1 MIKIAIDTG
10 GTFTDY
16 TSVGGFGDQAEQRIA
31 LKNPTNHDH
40 PAQGILAGLKELAMV
55 WGTDLET
62 LLKETEKISLGT
74 TLALNALLEK
84 KGVKTALFT
93 TEGFRDALE
102 IRRAQLANQWD
113 LAIENPMVLVPR
125 RLRLGIEQRMDYQGQ
140 IIKPLKEATVR
151 TACQKCREADVKAIA
166 VCYLF
171 SFLNPEHEQRTAEII
186 REELPDVFV
195 SLSSEVAPRI
205 REYERTTTTVI
216 NAYCTPVLADYLKH
230 VKKELAAFGWD
241 KPVHIMKNSGGLSD
255 SGDMESFGVK
265 TLLSGPAG
273 GAVGNEALAKTLG
286 RTHTVLSD
294 MGGTSFDLHVVS
306 GGVNQLVPQTELDG
320 YPLSIPM
327 IDIRSIGAGGGSI
340 AHVVAGGRV
349 QIGPD
354 SSGSIPGPACYNQGG
369 EQPTVT
375 DALLVLGLISSD
387 NFLGGKLPLSM
398 EQAVKAIKEKVAAP
412 LNLSVTDAARIIYSI
427 TAEMMADALRLVTTQ
442 KGNDPRIYSLISAG
456 GAFGLFAAR
465 IMESLQM
472 PEALI
477 PVQGPVFC
485 SWGMLGAAC
494 RYDINKSI
502 LMEKRNWDAKRLN
515 TMVAAMKAEGV
526 AQLERLGVAK
536 NRQRFDLMLEMR
548 YVSQHHEISVPWTL
562 GEFSPESIKD
572 VEQAFFKTHEAIYE
586 YAEDRDWEIID
597 LHLACTERDQ
607 ENILFPTSKAT
618 SNDTTKSVTTKTV
631 VGEVFN
637 CQGEIAVP
645 VYRDGDLK
653 ESISG
658 PALID
663 FTYTTLIVP
672 KGYYCIAEDE
682 GIFALRKEATHESAN

>member
-16 TSVGGFGDQAEQRIA
+16 TSVGCFGDQAEQRIA

-40 PAQGILAGLKELAMV
+40 PAQGILAGLKELAV
-55 WGTDLET
+55 AWGTDLEK
-62 LLKETEKISLGT
+62 LLAQTEKISLGT

-93 TEGFRDALE
+93 TAGFRDALE
-102 IRRAQLANQWD
+102 IRRSQLANQWD

-140 IIKPLKEATVR
+140 IIKPLNEGAVR
-151 TACQKCREADVKAIA
+151 AACQKCREADVKAIA

-171 SFLNPEHEQRTAEII
+171 SFLNPAHEKRTAEII

-195 SLSSEVAPRI
+195 SLSSEVSPRI

-216 NAYCTPVLADYLKH
+216 NAYCTPVLADYLKQ

-241 KPVHIMKNSGGLSD
+241 QPVHIMKNSGGLSD
-255 SGDMESFGVK
+255 SGALERFGVQ

-273 GAVGNEALAKTLG
+273 GAVGNEALGKALG
-286 RTHTVLSD
+286 RIHTVLAD

-340 AHVVAGGRV
+340 AHVEAGGRV

-354 SSGSIPGPACYNQGG
+354 SAGSIPGSACYNQGG
-369 EQPTVT
+369 ENPTVT
-375 DALLVLGLISSD
+375 DALLVLGLINGD

-398 EQAVKAIKEKVAAP
+398 EQAVKAIKEKVADP
-412 LNLSVTDAARIIYSI
+412 LNLSVQDAARIIYSI

-485 SWGMLGAAC
+485 SWGMLGAVC
-494 RYDINKSI
+494 RYDINQSI
-502 LMEKRNWDAKRLN
+502 LMEKRCWDAKRLN
-515 TMVAAMKAEGV
+515 DMVAAMKAEGV
-526 AQLERLGVAK
+526 AQLKRLGVAK

-572 VEQAFFKTHEAIYE
+572 VEQAFYQTHEAIYE
-586 YAEDRDWEIID
+586 YAEVKDWEIID
-597 LHLACTERDQ
+597 LHLACSECDQ
-607 ENILFPTSKAT
+607 ANILFPTTIAIT
-618 SNDTTKSVTTKTV
+618 GVTTKTV
-631 VGEVFN
+631 AGEVFN
-637 CQGEIAVP
+637 SHGEISVP
-645 VYRDGDLK
+645 VYREGDLTK
-653 ESISG
+653 RING

-663 FTYTTLIVP
+663 FVYTTLIVP
-672 KGYYCIAEDE
+672 LGFFCIQEDE
-682 GIFALRKEATHESAN
+682 GIFALRKETTDELAN

>member
-16 TSVGGFGDQAEQRIA
+16 TSVGCLGDQPEQRIA

-55 WGTDLET
+55 WGTDLEK
-62 LLKETEKISLGT
+62 LLAQTEKISLGT

-93 TEGFRDALE
+93 TAGFRDALE

-140 IIKPLKEATVR
+140 IIKPLNEAAVR
-151 TACQKCREADVKAIA
+151 AACQKCREAEVKAIA

-171 SFLNPEHEQRTAEII
+171 SFLNPEHEKRTAEII
-186 REELPDVFV
+186 REELPQVFV
-195 SLSSEVAPRI
+195 SLSAEVSPRI

-216 NAYCTPVLADYLKH
+216 NAYCTPVLADYLKN

-241 KPVHIMKNSGGLSD
+241 QPIHIMKNSGGLSD
-255 SGDMESFGVK
+255 SGALENFGVK

-273 GAVGNEALAKTLG
+273 GAVGNEALGKALG
-286 RTHTVLSD
+286 RTHTVLAD

-340 AHVVAGGRV
+340 AHVEAGGRV
-349 QIGPD
+349 LIGPD
-354 SSGSIPGPACYNQGG
+354 SAGSIPGPACYNQGG

-375 DALLVLGLISSD
+375 DALLVLGLINGD

-398 EQAVKAIKEKVAAP
+398 DQAVKAIKEKVADP
-412 LNLSVTDAARIIYSI
+412 LNLSVQDAARIIYSI
-427 TAEMMADALRLVTTQ
+427 TAEMMADAMRLVTTQ

-494 RYDINKSI
+494 RYDINQSI
-502 LMEKRNWDAKRLN
+502 LMEKRCWDAKRLN
-515 TMVAAMKAEGV
+515 TMVAAMKAEGTV
-526 AQLERLGVAK
+526 QLERLGVEK
-536 NRQRFDLMLEMR
+536 SRQCFDLMLEMR

-562 GEFSPESIKD
+562 GEFSPGSITD
-572 VEQAFFKTHEAIYE
+572 VEQAFYKTHEAIYE
-586 YAEDRDWEIID
+586 YAEDKEWEIID
-597 LHLACTERDQ
+597 LHLACSERDQ
-607 ENILFPTSKAT
+607 ENILFPSSKAI
-618 SNDTTKSVTTKTV
+618 SRVTNKIV
-631 VGEVFN
+631 AGEVFN

-645 VYRDGDLK
+645 VYQAGDLK
-653 ESISG
+653 KPING

-663 FTYTTLIVP
+663 FAYTTLIVP
-672 KGYYCIAEDE
+672 HGFYCICEDE
-682 GIFALRKEATHESAN
+682 GIFALRKEATDEPTN

>member
-1 MIKIAIDTG
+1 M
-10 GTFTDY
+10 
-16 TSVGGFGDQAEQRIA
+16 
-31 LKNPTNHDH
+31 
-40 PAQGILAGLKELAMV
+40 
-55 WGTDLET
+55 
-62 LLKETEKISLGT
+62 
-74 TLALNALLEK
+74 
-84 KGVKTALFT
+84 
-93 TEGFRDALE
+93 
-102 IRRAQLANQWD
+102 
-113 LAIENPMVLVPR
+113 
-125 RLRLGIEQRMDYQGQ
+125 
-140 IIKPLKEATVR
+140 
-151 TACQKCREADVKAIA
+151 
-166 VCYLF
+166 
-171 SFLNPEHEQRTAEII
+171 
-186 REELPDVFV
+186 
-195 SLSSEVAPRI
+195 SLSSEVSPRI

-216 NAYCTPVLADYLKH
+216 NAYCTPVLADYLKN

-255 SGDMESFGVK
+255 SGALESFGVK

-273 GAVGNEALAKTLG
+273 GAVGNEALGKTLG
-286 RTHTVLSD
+286 RTHTVLAD

-340 AHVVAGGRV
+340 AHVEAGGRV

-354 SSGSIPGPACYNQGG
+354 SAGSIPGPACYNQGG
-369 EQPTVT
+369 ENPTVT
-375 DALLVLGLISSD
+375 DALLVLGLINGD

-398 EQAVKAIKEKVAAP
+398 EQAVKAIKEKVADP
-412 LNLSVTDAARIIYSI
+412 LNLSVQDAARIIYSI
-427 TAEMMADALRLVTTQ
+427 TAEMMADAMRLVTTQ

-494 RYDINKSI
+494 RYDINQSI

-515 TMVAAMKAEGV
+515 TMVAAMKAEGT
-526 AQLERLGVAK
+526 AKLKRLGVAK

-572 VEQAFFKTHEAIYE
+572 VEQAFYQTHEAIYE
-586 YAEDRDWEIID
+586 YAEVKDWEIID
-597 LHLACTERDQ
+597 LHLACSECDQ
-607 ENILFPTSKAT
+607 ANILFPTTIAIT
-618 SNDTTKSVTTKTV
+618 GVTTKTV
-631 VGEVFN
+631 AGEVFN
-637 CQGEIAVP
+637 SHGEISVP
-645 VYRDGDLK
+645 VYREGDLTK
-653 ESISG
+653 GING

-663 FTYTTLIVP
+663 FVYTTLIVP
-672 KGYYCIAEDE
+672 LGFFCIQEDE

>member
-16 TSVGGFGDQAEQRIA
+16 TSVGCIGDQAEQRIA

-40 PAQGILAGLKELAMV
+40 PALGILAGLKELAV
-55 WGTDLET
+55 AWGTDLEK
-62 LLKETEKISLGT
+62 LLAETEKISLGT

-125 RLRLGIEQRMDYQGQ
+125 RLRLGIEQRMDYQGAV
-140 IIKPLKEATVR
+140 IKALNEEAVR
-151 TACQKCREADVKAIA
+151 VACQKCREAGVKAIA

-171 SFLNPEHEQRTAEII
+171 SFLNPDHEKRTAEII
-186 REELPDVFV
+186 RAELPDVFV
-195 SLSSEVAPRI
+195 SLSSEVSPRI

-216 NAYCTPVLADYLKH
+216 NAYCTPVLADYLKQ

-241 KPVHIMKNSGGLSD
+241 KPIHIMKNSGGLSD
-255 SGDMESFGVK
+255 SGALESFGVQ

-273 GAVGNEALAKTLG
+273 GAVGNESLAKTLG
-286 RTHTVLSD
+286 RTHTVLAD

-340 AHVVAGGRV
+340 AHVEAGGRV
-349 QIGPD
+349 LIGPD
-354 SSGSIPGPACYNQGG
+354 SAGSIPGPACYNQGG
-369 EQPTVT
+369 ENPTVT
-375 DALLVLGLISSD
+375 DALLVLGLINGD
-387 NFLGGKLPLSM
+387 NFLGGKLPLALD
-398 EQAVKAIKEKVAAP
+398 QAVKAIKEKVADP

-472 PEALI
+472 SEALI

-494 RYDINKSI
+494 RYDINQSI
-502 LMEKRNWDAKRLN
+502 LMEKRQWDAKRLN
-515 TMVAAMKAEGV
+515 AMVAAMKAEGA
-526 AQLERLGVAK
+526 AQLERLGVVK
-536 NRQRFDLMLEMR
+536 SHQRFDLMLEMR
-548 YVSQHHEISVPWTL
+548 YVSQHHEISVPWTQ
-562 GEFSPESIKD
+562 GEFSPESIVD
-572 VEQAFFKTHEAIYE
+572 VEQAFYHTHEAIYE
-586 YAEDRDWEIID
+586 YAEAKDWEIID
-597 LHLACTERDQ
+597 LHLACSECDQ
-607 ENILFPTSKAT
+607 DHILFPT
-618 SNDTTKSVTTKTV
+618 TTAITGVTTKMV
-631 VGEVFN
+631 AGEVFN
-637 CQGEIAVP
+637 SHGEIAVP
-645 VYRDGDLK
+645 VYREGDLT
-653 ESISG
+653 ERING

-663 FTYTTLIVP
+663 FVYTTLVVP
-672 KGYYCIAEDE
+672 TGCYCVLEDE

>member
-16 TSVGGFGDQAEQRIA
+16 TSVGCIGDQAEQRIA
-31 LKNPTNHDH
+31 LKNPTNHEH
-40 PAQGILAGLKELAMV
+40 PAQGILAGLKELAV
-55 WGTDLET
+55 AWGTDLEK
-62 LLKETEKISLGT
+62 LLAQTEKISLGT

-93 TEGFRDALE
+93 TAGFRDALE

-140 IIKPLKEATVR
+140 IIKPLNEAAVR
-151 TACQKCREADVKAIA
+151 AACQKCREAEIKAIA

-171 SFLNPEHEQRTAEII
+171 SFLNPAHEKRTAEII

-195 SLSSEVAPRI
+195 SLSAEVSPRI

-216 NAYCTPVLADYLKH
+216 NAYCTPVLADYLKN

-241 KPVHIMKNSGGLSD
+241 KPIHIMKNSGGLSD
-255 SGDMESFGVK
+255 SQALENFGVK

-273 GAVGNEALAKTLG
+273 GAVGNLSLGKYLG
-286 RTHTVLSD
+286 RTHTVLAD

-306 GGVNQLVPQTELDG
+306 GGINQLVPQTELDG

-340 AHVVAGGRV
+340 AHVEAGGRV
-349 QIGPD
+349 LIGPD
-354 SSGSIPGPACYNQGG
+354 SAGSIPGPACYNQGG

-375 DALLVLGLISSD
+375 DALLVLGLINGD
-387 NFLGGKLPLSM
+387 NFLGGKLPLSLDL
-398 EQAVKAIKEKVAAP
+398 AVKAIQEKVAEP
-412 LNLSVTDAARIIYSI
+412 LNLSVQDAARIIYSI
-427 TAEMMADALRLVTTQ
+427 TAEMMADAMRLVTTQ

-485 SWGMLGAAC
+485 SWGMLGAVC
-494 RYDINKSI
+494 RYDINQSV
-502 LMEKRNWDAKRLN
+502 LMEKRQWDAKRLN
-515 TMVAAMKAEGV
+515 DMVAAMKAEGM
-526 AQLERLGVAK
+526 AQLERLGVAT

-562 GEFSPESIKD
+562 GEFSPESMKD
-572 VEQAFFKTHEAIYE
+572 VEQAFYQTHEAIYE
-586 YAEDRDWEIID
+586 YAEEKDWEIID
-597 LHLACTERDQ
+597 LHLACSERDQ
-607 ENILFPTSKAT
+607 QNILFPTEQAIT
-618 SNDTTKSVTTKTV
+618 GVTTKTV
-631 VGEVFN
+631 AGEVFN
-637 CQGEIAVP
+637 SHGEIDVP
-645 VYRDGDLK
+645 VYREGDLTK
-653 ESISG
+653 RING

-663 FTYTTLIVP
+663 FVYTTLIVP
-672 KGYYCIAEDE
+672 TGFYCVLEDE
-682 GIFALRKEATHESAN
+682 GIFALRKEATHESSN

>member
-16 TSVGGFGDQAEQRIA
+16 TSVGCIRDQAEQRIA
-31 LKNPTNHDH
+31 LKNPTNHEH
-40 PAQGILAGLKELAMV
+40 PAQGILAGLKELAV
-55 WGTDLET
+55 AWGTDLEK
-62 LLKETEKISLGT
+62 LLAQTEKISLGT

-140 IIKPLKEATVR
+140 IIKPLNEAAVR
-151 TACQKCREADVKAIA
+151 AACQKCREADVKAIA

-171 SFLNPEHEQRTAEII
+171 SFLNPDHEKRTAEII
-186 REELPDVFV
+186 RAELPDVFV
-195 SLSSEVAPRI
+195 SLSSEVSPRI

-216 NAYCTPVLADYLKH
+216 NAYCTPVLADYLKQ
-230 VKKELAAFGWD
+230 VKKELAVFGWD

-255 SGDMESFGVK
+255 SGALESFGVQ

-273 GAVGNEALAKTLG
+273 GAVGNESLGKTLG
-286 RTHTVLSD
+286 RTHTVLAD

-340 AHVVAGGRV
+340 AHVESGGRV
-349 QIGPD
+349 LIGPD
-354 SSGSIPGPACYNQGG
+354 SAGSIPGPACYNQGG
-369 EQPTVT
+369 ENPTVT
-375 DALLVLGLISSD
+375 DALLVLGLINGD
-387 NFLGGKLPLSM
+387 NFLGGKLPLSLD
-398 EQAVKAIKEKVAAP
+398 QAVKAIKEKVADP

-494 RYDINKSI
+494 RYDINQSI
-502 LMEKRNWDAKRLN
+502 LMEKRQWDAKRLN
-515 TMVAAMKAEGV
+515 AMVAAMKAEGA

-536 NRQRFDLMLEMR
+536 SHQRFDLMLEMR
-548 YVSQHHEISVPWTL
+548 YVSQHHEISVPWTQ
-562 GEFSPESIKD
+562 GEFSPETIVD
-572 VEQAFFKTHEAIYE
+572 VEQAFYHTHEAIYE
-586 YAEDRDWEIID
+586 YAEAKDWEIID
-597 LHLACTERDQ
+597 LHLACSECDQ
-607 ENILFPTSKAT
+607 EHILFPT
-618 SNDTTKSVTTKTV
+618 TTAITGVTTKTV
-631 VGEVFN
+631 AGEVFN
-637 CQGEIAVP
+637 SHGEIAVP
-645 VYRDGDLK
+645 VYREGDLTGR
-653 ESISG
+653 ING

-663 FTYTTLIVP
+663 FVYTTLIVP
-672 KGYYCIAEDE
+672 TGCYCVLEDE
-682 GIFALRKEATHESAN
+682 GIFALRKEATHESTN

>member
-16 TSVGGFGDQAEQRIA
+16 TSVGCIGDQAEQRIA

-40 PAQGILAGLKELAMV
+40 PALGILAGLKELAV
-55 WGTDLET
+55 AWGTDLEK
-62 LLKETEKISLGT
+62 LLAETEKISLGT

-125 RLRLGIEQRMDYQGQ
+125 RLRLGIEQRMDYQGAV
-140 IIKPLKEATVR
+140 IKALNEEAVR
-151 TACQKCREADVKAIA
+151 VACQKCREAGVKAIA

-171 SFLNPEHEQRTAEII
+171 SFLNPDHEKRTAEII
-186 REELPDVFV
+186 RAELPDVFV
-195 SLSSEVAPRI
+195 SLSSEVSPRI

-216 NAYCTPVLADYLKH
+216 NAYCTPVLADYLKQ

-241 KPVHIMKNSGGLSD
+241 KPIHIMKNSGGLSD
-255 SGDMESFGVK
+255 SGALESFGVQ

-273 GAVGNEALAKTLG
+273 GAVGNESLAKTLG
-286 RTHTVLSD
+286 RTHTVLAD

-306 GGVNQLVPQTELDG
+306 GGVTQLGPQTELDG

-340 AHVVAGGRV
+340 AHVEAGGRV
-349 QIGPD
+349 LIGPD
-354 SSGSIPGPACYNQGG
+354 SAGSIPGPACYNQGG
-369 EQPTVT
+369 ENPTVT
-375 DALLVLGLISSD
+375 DALLVLGLINGD
-387 NFLGGKLPLSM
+387 NFLGGKLPLALA
-398 EQAVKAIKEKVAAP
+398 QAVKAIIEKVDDP

-472 PEALI
+472 SEALI

-494 RYDINKSI
+494 RYDINQSI
-502 LMEKRNWDAKRLN
+502 LMEKRQWDAKRLN
-515 TMVAAMKAEGV
+515 AMVAAMKAKGA
-526 AQLERLGVAK
+526 AQLERLGVVK
-536 NRQRFDLMLEMR
+536 SHQRFDLMLEMR
-548 YVSQHHEISVPWTL
+548 YVSQHHEISVPWTQ
-562 GEFSPESIKD
+562 GEFSPESIVD
-572 VEQAFFKTHEAIYE
+572 VEQAFYHTHEAIYE
-586 YAEDRDWEIID
+586 YAEAKDWEIID
-597 LHLACTERDQ
+597 LHLACSECDQ
-607 ENILFPTSKAT
+607 DHILFPT
-618 SNDTTKSVTTKTV
+618 TTAITGVTTKMV
-631 VGEVFN
+631 AGEVFN
-637 CQGEIAVP
+637 SHGEIAVP
-645 VYRDGDLK
+645 VYREGDLT
-653 ESISG
+653 ERING

-663 FTYTTLIVP
+663 FVYTTLVVP
-672 KGYYCIAEDE
+672 TGCYCVLEDE

>member
-16 TSVGGFGDQAEQRIA
+16 TSVGCFGEQAEHRIA
-31 LKNPTNHDH
+31 LKNPTNHEY
-40 PAQGILAGLKELAMV
+40 PAQGILEGLKELAAV
-55 WGTDLET
+55 WGTDLEK
-62 LLKETEKISLGT
+62 LLDQTEKISLGT

-125 RLRLGIEQRMDYQGQ
+125 RLRLGIDQRMDYIGHV
-140 IIKPLKEATVR
+140 IKPLNEASVR
-151 TACQKCREADVKAIA
+151 AACQKCREADVEAIA

-171 SFLNPEHEQRTAEII
+171 SFLNPNHEKRTAEII
-186 REELPDVFV
+186 REELPHVFV
-195 SLSSEVAPRI
+195 SLSAEVSPRI

-216 NAYCTPVLADYLKH
+216 NAYCTPVLADYMKN

-255 SGDMESFGVK
+255 SDAMESFGVQ

-273 GAVGNEALAKTLG
+273 GAVGNESLG
-286 RTHTVLSD
+286 KYLGKTHTVLAD

-340 AHVVAGGRV
+340 AHVEAGGRV
-349 QIGPD
+349 LIGPD
-354 SSGSIPGPACYNQGG
+354 SAGSIPGPACYDQGG
-369 EQPTVT
+369 ENPTVT
-375 DALLVLGLISSD
+375 DALLVLGLINGD

-398 EQAVKAIKEKVAAP
+398 DQAVKAIKEKVADP
-412 LNLSVTDAARIIYSI
+412 LNLTVKDAARIIYSI
-427 TAEMMADALRLVTTQ
+427 TAEMMADAMRLVTTQ

-456 GAFGLFAAR
+456 GAFGLFAAK

-485 SWGMLGAAC
+485 SWGMLGATC
-494 RYDINKSI
+494 RYDINQSI
-502 LMEKRNWDAKRLN
+502 LMEKRQWDATRLN
-515 TMVAAMKAEGV
+515 AMVAAMKAEGE
-526 AQLERLGVAK
+526 AQLTRLGVAK
-536 NRQRFDLMLEMR
+536 SLQRFDLILEMR
-548 YVSQHHEISVPWTL
+548 YVSQHHEISVPWTQ
-562 GEFSPESIKD
+562 GEFTTESVAE

-586 YAEDRDWEIID
+586 YAEAKDWEIID
-597 LHLACTERDQ
+597 LHLACSELNQ
-607 ENILFPTSKAT
+607 ENILFPTSQEI
-618 SNDTTKSVTTKTV
+618 SGVTAKTV
-631 VGEVFN
+631 AGEVFN
-637 CQGEIAVP
+637 SQGEITVP
-645 VYRDGDLK
+645 VYREGDITK
-653 ESISG
+653 RING

-663 FTYTTLIVP
+663 FAYTTLIVP
-672 KGYYCIAEDE
+672 NGFFCIQEDE
-682 GIFALRKEATHESAN
+682 GIFALRKEATHE